1 MGSDVSNHKKATP
14 IKYVLMVIWHQCST
28 YEGIFQFF
36 AFYGPLSL
44 KQACQTHFGIRAK
57 FFENRIQNF
66 FTGHTNILFLGSNFN
81 VHFDF
86 TKDLLSM

>member
-1 MGSDVSNHKKATP
+1 MIP
-14 IKYVLMVIWHQCST
+14 I
-28 YEGIFQFF
+28 E
-36 AFYGPLSL
+36 
-44 KQACQTHFGIRAK
+44 QACQTHFGIRAK

-66 FTGHTNILFLGSNFN
+66 FTGHTNILFLGSNFG